1 MVVDTGPSLHGK
13 RIELLREAFPG
24 MSRLAYIA
32 SQRAWEI
39 FQGAPM
45 RAAAEAAGIGL
56 IAKLVNYPGS
66 EAEYRD
72 MIAAARRDGAD
83 AIMVADSPEALQF
96 RSTIVAAIAE
106 VRLPAIYTFPESVE
120 AGGLLAYSFDLKE
133 LNRRAAAD
141 IDAILRGVNPGEI
154 PFYQVSRLIL
164 SLNLKT
170 ANALGLV
177 LPVSML
183 ARADEV
189 IE

>member
-1 MVVDTGPSLHGK
+1 
-13 RIELLREAFPG
+13 
-24 MSRLAYIA
+24 
-32 SQRAWEI
+32 
-39 FQGAPM
+39 
-45 RAAAEAAGIGL
+45 
-56 IAKLVNYPGS
+56 
-66 EAEYRD
+66 

-83 AIMVADSPEALQF
+83 SIMVADSPEALQF

-170 ANALGLV
+170 ANPLGLV

-183 ARADEV
+183 SRPDEV